1 MIPGSANPLLLGQTS
16 SGGGDFSID
25 RSLRFNSADSSYLNR
40 TPSSSSNRKTW
51 TWSGWVKRSG
61 LGSFQYLFDADSGSN
76 PEEAT
81 IRFWTDDRLNIS
93 AYTTSNQYDLTTT
106 AKFRDTSGWYHIV
119 VAFDTTNATA
129 DDRIKLYVNGAQ
141 ITQFDVRSN
150 PSENT
155 DYYINNTIEHTIGQA
170 SSGNFRYLNAY
181 LAEVN
186 FIDGTALDPTSFGA
200 FDDNGVWQA
209 KDTAGLTFGTNGFRL
224 KFADNSG
231 STATTLGKDTSG
243 NSNNW
248 TPNNLSITAGV
259 GNDSL
264 VDTPTN
270 AATPTDTG
278 AGGEVVGNYCTLNPL
293 AQLSGT
299 LSNGN
304 LDYNLGSGTK
314 FASGT
319 IAVKSGKFHWEAKAV
334 SGTTN
339 GSVGGRFGFSQ
350 SSSILHGENGPFT
363 LTWHATG
370 GIQTFISGSYAVRLT
385 GTNYADGD
393 TLGCALDADSNIAY
407 FYKNGSLAYTY
418 NFSSLVPAGSQF
430 LTPTCWNGS
439 SGTPVWTYNFGA
451 RAFSYSARTNHKCLC
466 TANLSTPTIAD
477 GSQYFDAKLYTG
489 NGGTQTISGYG
500 FSPDWLWIKSRS
512 GADNHAL
519 QDVVRG
525 VTRVL
530 QTNTENAEVNASNTV
545 GSFTSDG
552 FTLAGGAGSTN
563 GNNVTYAGWAWDGG
577 TSTVTNNDGS
587 IASQVRAS
595 AASGFSIVKY
605 TANGTNGATIGHGLN
620 AQPHFMIGR
629 LYTAAAGW
637 GVYHNSIGNTGALH
651 LNNLTSTS
659 TSALWWNNTSPS
671 NSVFTIGTVGSFNT
685 SGEDV
690 IFYCFAP
697 VANYSHMGKYL
708 GNGSDDGPFVYTGFK
723 PRFIITKAYSS
734 NSNNNSH
741 WLIYDTLSDSNP
753 YNEAEQVLYTGL
765 SNPLNTHSSMGI
777 DILSNGFKL
786 KADTSGY
793 SNYNGWDYLY
803 YAVAENPFQANGGL
817 AR

>member
-1 MIPGSANPLLLGQTS
+1 M
-16 SGGGDFSID
+16 
-25 RSLRFNSADSSYLNR
+25 
-40 TPSSSSNRKTW
+40 
-51 TWSGWVKRSG
+51 
-61 LGSFQYLFDADSGSN
+61 
-76 PEEAT
+76 
-81 IRFWTDDRLNIS
+81 
-93 AYTTSNQYDLTTT
+93 
-106 AKFRDTSGWYHIV
+106 
-119 VAFDTTNATA
+119 
-129 DDRIKLYVNGAQ
+129 
-141 ITQFDVRSN
+141 
-150 PSENT
+150 
-155 DYYINNTIEHTIGQA
+155 
-170 SSGNFRYLNAY
+170 
-181 LAEVN
+181 
-186 FIDGTALDPTSFGA
+186 
-200 FDDNGVWQA
+200 WQA

-350 SSSILHGENGPFT
+350 SSSILNGENGPFT
-363 LTWHATG
+363 LVWHATS
-370 GIQTFISGSYAVRLT
+370 GIQVFQSGSYSTVLT

-466 TANLSTPTIAD
+466 TANLPTPTIAD
-477 GSQYFDAKLYTG
+477 GSQYFDTKLYTG

-519 QDVVRG
+519 
-525 VTRVL
+525 
-530 QTNTENAEVNASNTV
+530 
-545 GSFTSDG
+545 
-552 FTLAGGAGSTN
+552 
-563 GNNVTYAGWAWDGG
+563 
-577 TSTVTNNDGS
+577 
-587 IASQVRAS
+587 
-595 AASGFSIVKY
+595 
-605 TANGTNGATIGHGLN
+605 
-620 AQPHFMIGR
+620 
-629 LYTAAAGW
+629 
-637 GVYHNSIGNTGALH
+637 
-651 LNNLTSTS
+651 
-659 TSALWWNNTSPS
+659 
-671 NSVFTIGTVGSFNT
+671 
-685 SGEDV
+685 
-690 IFYCFAP
+690 
-697 VANYSHMGKYL
+697 
-708 GNGSDDGPFVYTGFK
+708 
-723 PRFIITKAYSS
+723 
-734 NSNNNSH
+734 
-741 WLIYDTLSDSNP
+741 
-753 YNEAEQVLYTGL
+753 
-765 SNPLNTHSSMGI
+765 
-777 DILSNGFKL
+777 
-786 KADTSGY
+786 
-793 SNYNGWDYLY
+793 
-803 YAVAENPFQANGGL
+803 
-817 AR
+817 